1 MSKGHKYEIV
11 LRNSEIR
18 LTKEEN
24 QKKNSVNI
32 VYVNERI
39 NKLLNA

>member
-1 MSKGHKYEIV
+1 MSKGKYETV
-11 LRNSEIR
+11 LRNIEIG